1 VSQHNPDP
9 RDTDTWFSREQLAG
23 LARAEAAELRTAVP
37 TRNVSNGEYVPFA
50 QTAAQRE
57 VEARV
62 AATAE
67 ETARRLSLSRRR
79 FLCGAGGMAASFMA
93 MNEVFGPFFDVSPFE
108 LVETAAAAE
117 KGPPADLFVFDDQL
131 HMVRDS
137 QGAAGMPLRAASQGA
152 GAASTAAG
160 FKANP
165 FNPENF
171 PDELGNP
178 WSAWTDAL
186 QQTPNVGTDFM
197 LASLVKDVYLD
208 SNVAVGVLSNA
219 PLGLFLPP
227 GAKEPIPPR
236 TIAES
241 LSSEILT
248 GYQTAAVRDFVNRI
262 AGSTRMLAHGQF
274 YPGKH
279 NLEFMQRQIEECRPD
294 SWKGYTIAY
303 SAKDNDDP
311 KRGMDRW
318 SLDDEAIAYP
328 TYELIRRN
336 RAQLNDRPGFFNI
349 CIHKGLTTLGD
360 PADPASDQPAM
371 GNPND
376 IPKAARDWPEFN
388 FIIYH
393 AAWAPLFYGQQ
404 SLRAVREGR
413 LLNGVPDVQ
422 WVTRMAQQ
430 CAHLP
435 NVHAELGTTFA
446 ATVTTFPTVC
456 AHILGQFL
464 KYWGPERILF
474 GSDSLWYGAPQWQ
487 IEALWRFQ
495 IPEAM
500 AAKYGYPRLDEQS
513 RRKILGINSARLYQ
527 LHSPRAV
534 SAGGGYKPV
543 PRDFAAQ
550 VPAELR
556 ATLADAPGSRQG
568 SQALQQEP
576 GPDRLARLRADYQAA
591 GGVRDNLRHGW
602 VARGQIHPPKPL

>member
-1 VSQHNPDP
+1 MSQHNPDP

-62 AATAE
+62 AATADD
-67 ETARRLSLSRRR
+67 TARRLSLSRRR

-208 SNVAVGVLSNA
+208 SNVTVGVLSNA

-227 GAKEPIPPR
+227 GAKDPIPPR

-328 TYELIRRN
+328 TYELIHRN
-336 RAQLNDRPGFFNI
+336 RARLSDRPGFFNI

-360 PADPASDQPAM
+360 PSDPASDQPPM

-435 NVHAELGTTFA
+435 NVYAELGTTFA

-464 KYWGPERILF
+464 KYWGPERIVF

-500 AAKYGYPRLDEQS
+500 ATKYGYPRLDEQS

-602 VARGQIHPPKPL
+602 VARGQIHPAKPL

>member
-1 VSQHNPDP
+1 VSQQNPDSCG
-9 RDTDTWFSREQLAG
+9 TDTWFSREQLTG
-23 LARAEAAELRTAVP
+23 LERAEAAELRTAVP
-37 TRNVSNGEYVPFA
+37 ARNVSNGEYVPFA

-93 MNEVFGPFFDVSPFE
+93 MNEVFGPFFDVSSFE

-165 FNPENF
+165 FNPEGF

-186 QQTPNVGTDFM
+186 QQTPNAGTDFM

-208 SNVAVGVLSNA
+208 SNVTVGVLSNA

-279 NLEFMQRQIEECRPD
+279 NLDFMQRQIEECRPD

-328 TYELIRRN
+328 TYELIRRS
-336 RAQLNDRPGFFNI
+336 RAQLKDRPGFFNI

-360 PADPASDQPAM
+360 PSDPASDQPPM

-435 NVHAELGTTFA
+435 NVYAELGTTFA

-464 KYWGPERILF
+464 KYWGPERIVF

-500 AAKYGYPRLDEQS
+500 AAKYGYPRLDEPS

-527 LHSPRAV
+527 LHSPGAV
-534 SAGGGYKPV
+534 SAGSSYKPV

-556 ATLADAPGSRQG
+556 ATLADAPASRQG
-568 SQALQQEP
+568 SQALQQQL

-591 GGVRDNLRHGW
+591 GGLRDNLRHGW
-602 VARGQIHPPKPL
+602 VARG

>member
-1 VSQHNPDP
+1 VSQHNPDL
-9 RDTDTWFSREQLAG
+9 RECDTWFSGEQLAG
-23 LARAEAAELRTAVP
+23 LERAEDSDALRAAVP
-37 TRNVSNGEYVPFA
+37 TSNVSNGEYVPFA

-62 AATAE
+62 AAIADE
-67 ETARRLSLSRRR
+67 ASGRLGLSRRH
-79 FLCGAGGMAASFMA
+79 FLSGAGGMAASFLA
-93 MNEVFGPFFDVSPFE
+93 MNEVFGHFFDASSHE
-108 LVETAAAAE
+108 LVEPAAAAE
-117 KGPPADLFVFDDQL
+117 RAPPPDLFVFDDQL

-137 QGAAGMPLRAASQGA
+137 QGAAGMPLRAAAQGA
-152 GAASTAAG
+152 GSASAAAG

-165 FNPENF
+165 FNPEGF

-186 QQTPNVGTDFM
+186 QQTPNVGTDFT
-197 LASLVKDVYLD
+197 LTSLVKDVYLD
-208 SNVAVGVLSNA
+208 SNVTVGVLSNA

-227 GAKEPIPPR
+227 GATEPIPPR

-262 AGSTRMLAHGQF
+262 AGTTRMLAHGQF

-279 NLEFMQRQIEECRPD
+279 NLEFMQRQIEECHPD
-294 SWKGYTIAY
+294 SWKGYTIAF

-311 KRGMDRW
+311 TRGMDRW

-336 RAQLNDRPGFFNI
+336 RAQLKDRPGFFNV

-360 PADPASDQPAM
+360 PSDPASDQPPM

-393 AAWAPLFYGQQ
+393 AAWAPLFYAQQ
-404 SLRAVREGR
+404 SVRAVREGR

-435 NVHAELGTTFA
+435 NVYAELGTTFA
-446 ATVTTFPTVC
+446 ATVTTFPSVC

-464 KYWGPERILF
+464 KYWGPERIVF

-495 IPEAM
+495 IPETM
-500 AAKYGYPRLDEQS
+500 AAKYGYPRLDEKA
-513 RRKILGINSARLYQ
+513 RRKILGLNSARLYKLDGRTQ
-527 LHSPRAV
+527 V
-534 SAGGGYKPV
+534 SAAGRYQPV
-543 PRDFAAQ
+543 PRDFPTR

-568 SQALQQEP
+568 PHALQHPP
-576 GPDRLARLRADYQAA
+576 GPDRFARLRSDYRAA

-602 VARGQIHPPKPL
+602 VARG

>member
-1 VSQHNPDP
+1 MSQHDPDSH
-9 RDTDTWFSREQLAG
+9 DETWFSRRQLAG
-23 LARAEAAELRTAVP
+23 LERAARADALQAAVP

-50 QTAAQRE
+50 QTTAQRE

-62 AATAE
+62 AALADG
-67 ETARRLSLSRRR
+67 AAGRLGVSRRR
-79 FLCGAGGMAASFMA
+79 FLRGAGGMAASFVA
-93 MNEVFGPFFDVSPFE
+93 MNEVFGRFFDAGPLE
-108 LVETAAAAE
+108 LLEPAAAAE
-117 KGPPADLFVFDDQL
+117 RGAPQNLFVLDDQL
-131 HMVRDS
+131 HIVRDS
-137 QGAAGMPLRAASQGA
+137 AGAVGMPLRATSQGA
-152 GAASTAAG
+152 GAASSAAG
-160 FKANP
+160 FKGNP
-165 FNPENF
+165 FNPEGF

-178 WSAWTDAL
+178 WSAWTDSL
-186 QQTPNVGTDFM
+186 RQTPNVGSDFM
-197 LASLVKDVYLD
+197 LTSLVKDVYLD
-208 SNVAVGVLSNA
+208 SNVTVAVLSNA
-219 PLGLFLPP
+219 PLGLFMPP
-227 GAKEPIPPR
+227 GASEGIPPR

-274 YPGKH
+274 YPGKN

-294 SWKGYTIAY
+294 SWKGYTIAF
-303 SAKDNDDP
+303 SAKTNDDP
-311 KRGMDRW
+311 SKGMERW

-336 RAQLNDRPGFFNI
+336 RAQLKDRPGFFNI

-360 PADPASDQPAM
+360 PSDPASDQAPM

-376 IPKAARDWPEFN
+376 IPQAARDWPEFN

-393 AAWAPLFYGQQ
+393 AAWAPLFYAHQ
-404 SLRAVREGR
+404 SLRSVRENR

-422 WVTRMAQQ
+422 WITRMAQQ

-435 NVHAELGTTFA
+435 NVYAELGTTFA

-456 AHILGQFL
+456 AHILGQLL
-464 KYWGPERILF
+464 KYWGPDRIVF

-500 AAKYGYPRLDEQS
+500 AAKYGYPRLDES
-513 RRKILGINSARLYQ
+513 ARRKILGLNSARLYKLDSHQ
-527 LHSPRAV
+527 AV
-534 SAGGGYKPV
+534 SPAGPYRPV
-543 PRDFAAQ
+543 PRDFGAH

-556 ATLADAPGSRQG
+556 ATLADAPGSHQG
-568 SQALQQEP
+568 SQALRQAP
-576 GPDRLARLRADYQAA
+576 GPDRLGQLRSDYQAA
-591 GGVRDNLRHGW
+591 GGMPDNLRQGW
-602 VARGQIHPPKPL
+602 VARS

>member
-1 VSQHNPDP
+1 MSQRDPDRP
-9 RDTDTWFSREQLAG
+9 DGDTWFSREQLEG
-23 LARAEAAELRTAVP
+23 LERADAADSLRAAVP

-62 AATAE
+62 ALVAEQTAK
-67 ETARRLSLSRRR
+67 RLGLSRRG
-79 FLCGAGGMAASFMA
+79 FLCGAGGMAASFIA
-93 MNEVFGPFFDVSPFE
+93 MNEVFGPFFDASHFE

-117 KGPPADLFVFDDQL
+117 KGPPADLFVLDDQL

-137 QGAAGMPLRAASQGA
+137 QGAAGMPLRATSQGA

-165 FNPENF
+165 FNPEGF

-178 WSAWTDAL
+178 WSAWTNSL
-186 QQTPNVGTDFM
+186 QQTPNVGTDFT
-197 LASLVKDVYLD
+197 LTSLVKDVYLD
-208 SNVAVGVLSNA
+208 SSVTVGVLSNA

-274 YPGKH
+274 YPGKN
-279 NLEFMQRQIEECRPD
+279 NLDFMQRQIEECRPD

-303 SAKDNDDP
+303 SAKNNDDP
-311 KRGMDRW
+311 TRGMDRW

-336 RAQLNDRPGFFNI
+336 RAQLKDRPGFFNI

-360 PADPASDQPAM
+360 PADPQSDLPSM

-404 SLRAVREGR
+404 SLRTVRGGR
-413 LLNGVPDVQ
+413 LLNGVPDIQ
-422 WVTRMAQQ
+422 WVTRMAQE

-435 NVHAELGTTFA
+435 NVYAELGTTFA

-464 KYWGPERILF
+464 KYFGSERIVF

-495 IPEAM
+495 IPEVLAT
-500 AAKYGYPRLDEQS
+500 KYGYPRLDENA
-513 RRKILGINSARLYQ
+513 RRRILGLNSARLYK
-527 LHSPRAV
+527 LDGRTPV
-534 SAGGGYKPV
+534 STAGSYKPV
-543 PRDFAAQ
+543 PSDFANR

-556 ATLADAPGSRQG
+556 ATLADEPDSRQG
-568 SQALQQEP
+568 SHALQVSP
-576 GPDRLARLRADYQAA
+576 GSDRLARLRGDYREA
-591 GGVRDNLRHGW
+591 GGMRDNLRHGW
-602 VARGQIHPPKPL
+602 VVRG

>member
-1 VSQHNPDP
+1 
-9 RDTDTWFSREQLAG
+9 
-23 LARAEAAELRTAVP
+23 
-37 TRNVSNGEYVPFA
+37 
-50 QTAAQRE
+50 
-57 VEARV
+57 
-62 AATAE
+62 
-67 ETARRLSLSRRR
+67 
-79 FLCGAGGMAASFMA
+79 MAASFIA
-93 MNEVFGPFFDVSPFE
+93 MNEVFGPFFDASPFE
-108 LVETAAAAE
+108 LVEPAAAAE
-117 KGPPADLFVFDDQL
+117 KGPPPDLFVLDDQL
-131 HMVRDS
+131 HMVRDA
-137 QGAAGMPLRAASQGA
+137 QGSAGMPLRAASQGA

-165 FNPENF
+165 FNPGGF

-178 WSAWTDAL
+178 WSAWTDSL
-186 QQTPNVGTDFM
+186 QQTPNVGSDFM
-197 LASLVKDVYLD
+197 LTSLVKDVYLD
-208 SNVAVGVLSNA
+208 SGVTVGVLSNA
-219 PLGLFLPP
+219 PLGLFMPP
-227 GAKEPIPPR
+227 GASEGIPPR

-274 YPGKH
+274 YPGKN

-294 SWKGYTIAY
+294 SWKGYTIAFC
-303 SAKDNDDP
+303 AKNNDDP
-311 KRGMDRW
+311 TRGMERW

-336 RAQLNDRPGFFNI
+336 RAQLKDRPGFFNI

-360 PADPASDQPAM
+360 PADPASDQAPM

-376 IPKAARDWPEFN
+376 IPQAARDWPEFN

-404 SLRAVREGR
+404 SLRAVRDGR

-435 NVHAELGTTFA
+435 NVYAELGTTFA

-456 AHILGQFL
+456 AHILGQLL
-464 KYWGPERILF
+464 KYWGPDRVVF

-495 IPEAM
+495 IPEPM
-500 AAKYGYPRLDEQS
+500 AAKYGYPRLDES
-513 RRKILGINSARLYQ
+513 TRRKILGLNSARLYK
-527 LHSPRAV
+527 LDARATVSP
-534 SAGGGYKPV
+534 AGRYRPV
-543 PRDFAAQ
+543 PRDFGAR
-550 VPAELR
+550 VPEELH
-556 ATLADAPGSRQG
+556 ATLADASGSHQG
-568 SQALQQEP
+568 TQTSRDTS
-576 GPDRLARLRADYQAA
+576 GPDRLARLRGDYRLA
-591 GGVRDNLRHGW
+591 GGIPDNLRRGW
-602 VARGQIHPPKPL
+602 VARG

>member
-1 VSQHNPDP
+1 MSQHDPD
-9 RDTDTWFSREQLAG
+9 RREADTWFSEDQLAR
-23 LARAEAAELRTAVP
+23 LERAETSDALAPAVP

-50 QTAAQRE
+50 QTRAQRE

-62 AATAE
+62 AEIADEASD
-67 ETARRLSLSRRR
+67 RLRLSRRR
-79 FLCGAGGMAASFMA
+79 FLRGTGGMAASFIA
-93 MNEVFGPFFDVSPFE
+93 MNEVFGRFFDASPFE
-108 LVETAAAAE
+108 LFEPAAAAE
-117 KGPPADLFVFDDQL
+117 KGLPADLFVFDDQL

-137 QGAAGMPLRAASQGA
+137 QGAVGMPLRATSQGA

-165 FNPENF
+165 FNPQGY

-186 QQTPNVGTDFM
+186 RQTPNAGSDFM
-197 LASLVKDVYLD
+197 LTALVKDVYLD
-208 SNVAVGVLSNA
+208 SNVTVGILSNA

-227 GAKEPIPPR
+227 GATEPIPPR
-236 TIAES
+236 TIGES
-241 LSSEILT
+241 LSAELLT
-248 GYQTAAVRDFVNRI
+248 GYQTVAVRDFVNRI
-262 AGSTRMLAHGQF
+262 AGSTRMLAHGQL
-274 YPGKH
+274 YPGK
-279 NLEFMQRQIEECRPD
+279 NSLEFMQRQIEEFRPD
-294 SWKGYTIAY
+294 SWKGYTIAF
-303 SAKDNDDP
+303 SAKNNDDP
-311 KRGMDRW
+311 TRGMERW

-336 RAQLNDRPGFFNI
+336 RAQLKDHPGFFNI

-360 PADPASDQPAM
+360 PADPASDQAPM

-404 SLRAVREGR
+404 SLKTVREGR

-422 WVTRMAQQ
+422 WITRMAQQ
-430 CAHLP
+430 CADLP
-435 NVHAELGTTFA
+435 NVYAELGTTFA

-456 AHILGQFL
+456 AHILGQLL
-464 KYWGPERILF
+464 KYWGPDRIVF
-474 GSDSLWYGAPQWQ
+474 GSDSLWYGAPRWQ

-495 IPEAM
+495 IPEAL
-500 AAKYGYPRLDEQS
+500 AAKYGYPRLDEKT
-513 RRKILGINSARLYQ
+513 RRKILGLNSARLYK
-527 LHSPRAV
+527 LDSRARVSPD
-534 SAGGGYKPV
+534 SLYKPV
-543 PRDFAAQ
+543 PPDFSTR

-568 SQALQQEP
+568 PQALEQRP
-576 GPDRLARLRADYQAA
+576 GPDRLALLRSEYHAA
-591 GGVRDNLRHGW
+591 GGERDNLRYGW
-602 VARGQIHPPKPL
+602 VVRG

>member
-1 VSQHNPDP
+1 MSEPDCVP
-9 RDTDTWFSREQLAG
+9 DGGDSWFSGEQLAG
-23 LARAEAAELRTAVP
+23 LERAAAADTLRAAVP

-50 QTAAQRE
+50 QTRAQGE

-62 AATAE
+62 AAIAARA
-67 ETARRLSLSRRR
+67 ARRLGLSRRG
-79 FLCGAGGMAASFMA
+79 FLCSAGGMAASFIA
-93 MNEVFGPFFDVSPFE
+93 MNEVFGPFFDASHFE
-108 LVETAAAAE
+108 LLEPAAAAE
-117 KGPPADLFVFDDQL
+117 RGPPPDLFVVDDQL

-137 QGAAGMPLRAASQGA
+137 QGAAGMPLRAASQGE
-152 GAASTAAG
+152 GAASSAAG

-165 FNPENF
+165 FNPEGL

-178 WSAWTDAL
+178 WSAWTGAL
-186 QQTPNVGTDFM
+186 RQTPNVGTDFT
-197 LASLVKDVYLD
+197 LTSLVKDVYLD
-208 SNVAVGVLSNA
+208 SSVTVGVLSNA

-227 GAKEPIPPR
+227 GATQPIPPR

-294 SWKGYTIAY
+294 SWKGYTVAF

-311 KRGMDRW
+311 ARGMERW

-336 RAQLNDRPGFFNI
+336 RAQLRDRPGFFNV

-360 PADPASDQPAM
+360 PSDPASDQAPM

-376 IPKAARDWPEFN
+376 IPRAARDWPELN

-404 SLRAVREGR
+404 SLRAVREER

-430 CAHLP
+430 CADLP
-435 NVHAELGTTFA
+435 NVYAELGTTFA
-446 ATVTTFPTVC
+446 ATVTTFPSVC
-456 AHILGQFL
+456 AHILGQLL
-464 KYWGPERILF
+464 KYWGADRIVF

-500 AAKYGYPRLDEQS
+500 AHKYGYPRLDERV
-513 RRKILGINSARLYQ
+513 RRKILGLNSARLYQ
-527 LHSPRAV
+527 LDTRATVSP
-534 SAGGGYKPV
+534 AGPYRPV
-543 PRDFAAQ
+543 PRDFGTR

-556 ATLADAPGSRQG
+556 ATLADAPGSHQG
-568 SQALQQEP
+568 TQSARP
-576 GPDRLARLRADYQAA
+576 ACGPDRLAQLRSDYRAA
-591 GGVRDNLRHGW
+591 GGTPDNLRRGW
-602 VARGQIHPPKPL
+602 VARG

>member
-1 VSQHNPDP
+1 MSQHDADP
-9 RDTDTWFSREQLAG
+9 HESDTWFSREQLEG
-23 LARAEAAELRTAVP
+23 LERAEASDALQAAVP

-50 QTAAQRE
+50 QTQAQRE
-57 VEARV
+57 IEARV
-62 AATAE
+62 TAIADESAA
-67 ETARRLSLSRRR
+67 RLGLSRRA
-79 FLCGAGGMAASFMA
+79 FLCGAGGMAASFIA
-93 MNEVFGPFFDVSPFE
+93 MNEVFGPFFDASHFE
-108 LVETAAAAE
+108 LVEPAAAAE
-117 KGPPADLFVFDDQL
+117 KGPPPNLFVFDDQL
-131 HMVRDS
+131 HMVRDT
-137 QGAAGMPLRAASQGA
+137 QGAAGMPLRATSQGA
-152 GAASTAAG
+152 GTASTAAG

-165 FNPENF
+165 FNPQGF

-186 QQTPNVGTDFM
+186 QQTPNVGTAFT
-197 LASLVKDVYLD
+197 LTSLVKDVYLD

-227 GAKEPIPPR
+227 GATEPIPPR

-248 GYQTAAVRDFVNRI
+248 GYQTAQVRDFVNRI

-274 YPGKH
+274 YPGKN

-294 SWKGYTIAY
+294 SWKGYTIAF

-311 KRGMDRW
+311 TRGMTRW

-336 RAQLNDRPGFFNI
+336 RAQLKDRPGFFNI

-371 GNPND
+371 GNPDD

-404 SLRAVREGR
+404 SLRALREGR
-413 LLNGVPDVQ
+413 LLDGVPDVQ
-422 WVTRMAQQ
+422 WITRMAQQ

-435 NVHAELGTTFA
+435 NVYAELGTTFA
-446 ATVTTFPTVC
+446 ATVTTFPTAC
-456 AHILGQFL
+456 AHILGQLL
-464 KYWGPERILF
+464 KYWGPERIVF

-500 AAKYGYPRLDEQS
+500 AVKYGYPRLDEQV
-513 RRKILGINSARLYQ
+513 RRKILGVNSARLYK
-527 LHSPRAV
+527 LDARMPVSP
-534 SAGGGYKPV
+534 AGRYKPV
-543 PRDFAAQ
+543 PRDFATR

-556 ATLADAPGSRQG
+556 ATLADAPGSQQG
-568 SQALQQEP
+568 SHALQQP
-576 GPDRLARLRADYQAA
+576 PSPDRLARLRADYRGA
-591 GGVRDNLRHGW
+591 GGARDNLRHGW
-602 VARGQIHPPKPL
+602 VARG

>member
-1 VSQHNPDP
+1 VSQHNPDS
-9 RDTDTWFSREQLAG
+9 RDTDSWFSRAQLEG
-23 LARAEAAELRTAVP
+23 LERAEASDALRAAVP
-37 TRNVSNGEYVPFA
+37 TRNVSNGEYVPIA
-50 QTAAQRE
+50 QTRTQRE

-62 AATAE
+62 AALADE
-67 ETARRLSLSRRR
+67 AAGRLGLSRRG
-79 FLCGAGGMAASFMA
+79 FLYGAGGMAASFIA
-93 MNEVFGPFFDVSPFE
+93 MNEVFGPFFDASPFE
-108 LVETAAAAE
+108 LFEPAAAAE
-117 KGPPADLFVFDDQL
+117 KGPPPDLFVFDDQL

-137 QGAAGMPLRAASQGA
+137 QGFVGMPLRAASQGA

-165 FNPENF
+165 FNPEGF

-186 QQTPNVGTDFM
+186 RQTPNVGTDFT
-197 LASLVKDVYLD
+197 LTSLVKDVYLD
-208 SNVAVGVLSNA
+208 SSVTVGVLSNA
-219 PLGLFLPP
+219 PLGLFLPA
-227 GAKEPIPPR
+227 GATEPIPPR

-241 LSSEILT
+241 LSAEILT
-248 GYQTAAVRDFVNRI
+248 GYQTAQVRDFVNRI

-274 YPGKH
+274 YPGKN

-294 SWKGYTIAY
+294 SWKGYTIAF

-311 KRGMDRW
+311 TRGMERW

-336 RAQLNDRPGFFNI
+336 RAQLKDRPGFFNI

-393 AAWAPLFYGQQ
+393 AAWAPLFYARQ

-422 WVTRMAQQ
+422 WITRLAQQ

-435 NVHAELGTTFA
+435 NVYAELGTTFA

-456 AHILGQFL
+456 AHILGQLL
-464 KYWGPERILF
+464 KYWGPDRIVF

-495 IPEAM
+495 IPESM
-500 AAKYGYPRLDEQS
+500 AAKYGYPRFDEKA
-513 RRKILGINSARLYQ
+513 RRKILGLNSARLYK
-527 LHSPRAV
+527 LDGRTPV
-534 SAGGGYKPV
+534 SAAGPYRAV
-543 PRDFAAQ
+543 PRDFPTR

-568 SQALQQEP
+568 PQALQYP
-576 GPDRLARLRADYQAA
+576 LGADRLARLRSDYRAA
-591 GGVRDNLRHGW
+591 GGVRDTLRHGW
-602 VARGQIHPPKPL
+602 VARG

>member
-1 VSQHNPDP
+1 MAEGGQHNPDP
-9 RDTDTWFSREQLAG
+9 CDTDSWFSREQLAG
-23 LARAEAAELRTAVP
+23 LERAEAAELPTAVP

-62 AATAE
+62 AVTAD
-67 ETARRLSLSRRR
+67 ETARRLRLSRRR
-79 FLCGAGGMAASFMA
+79 FLCGTGGMAASFMA

-165 FNPENF
+165 FNPEGF

-186 QQTPNVGTDFM
+186 QQTPNAGTDFM

-208 SNVAVGVLSNA
+208 SNVTVGVLSNA

-328 TYELIRRN
+328 TYELIHRN
-336 RAQLNDRPGFFNI
+336 RARLSDRPGFFNI

-360 PADPASDQPAM
+360 PSDPASDQPPM

-435 NVHAELGTTFA
+435 NVYAELGTTFA

-464 KYWGPERILF
+464 KYWGPERIVF

-527 LHSPRAV
+527 LNSRRPVSPG
-534 SAGGGYKPV
+534 SSYKPM

-568 SQALQQEP
+568 SQALQQKP
-576 GPDRLARLRADYQAA
+576 GPDRLARLREDYRAA

-602 VARGQIHPPKPL
+602 VARG

>member
-1 VSQHNPDP
+1 MSHHDPDS
-9 RDTDTWFSREQLAG
+9 DDDTWFSRQQLAG
-23 LARAEAAELRTAVP
+23 LERAARADTLQAAVP

-50 QTAAQRE
+50 QTTAQRE

-62 AATAE
+62 AALADTA
-67 ETARRLSLSRRR
+67 AHRLGMSRRR
-79 FLCGAGGMAASFMA
+79 FLRGAGGMAASFVA
-93 MNEVFGPFFDVSPFE
+93 MNEVFGRFFEAGPLE
-108 LVETAAAAE
+108 LLEPAAAAE
-117 KGPPADLFVFDDQL
+117 RGPPQDLFVFDDQL
-131 HMVRDS
+131 HIVRDNA
-137 QGAAGMPLRAASQGA
+137 GAVGMPLRAASQGA

-160 FKANP
+160 FKTNP
-165 FNPENF
+165 FNPEGF

-178 WSAWTDAL
+178 WSAWTDSL
-186 QQTPNVGTDFM
+186 QQAPNAGSDFM
-197 LASLVKDVYLD
+197 LTSLVKDVYLD
-208 SNVAVGVLSNA
+208 SNVTVAVLSNA
-219 PLGLFLPP
+219 PLGLFMPP
-227 GAKEPIPPR
+227 GASEGIPPR

-274 YPGKH
+274 YPGKN

-294 SWKGYTIAY
+294 SWKGYTIAF
-303 SAKDNDDP
+303 SAKSNDDP
-311 KRGMDRW
+311 SRGMERW

-328 TYELIRRN
+328 TFELIRRN
-336 RAQLNDRPGFFNI
+336 RAQLKDRPGFFNI

-360 PADPASDQPAM
+360 PSDPASDQAPM

-376 IPKAARDWPEFN
+376 IPQAARDWPEFN

-393 AAWAPLFYGQQ
+393 AAWAPLFYAHQ
-404 SLRAVREGR
+404 SLRSVREGR
-413 LLNGVPDVQ
+413 LLNGVPNVQ
-422 WVTRMAQQ
+422 WITRMAQQ

-435 NVHAELGTTFA
+435 NVYAELGTTFA

-456 AHILGQFL
+456 AHILGQLL
-464 KYWGPERILF
+464 KYWGPDRIVF

-500 AAKYGYPRLDEQS
+500 AAKYGYPRLDDS
-513 RRKILGINSARLYQ
+513 ARRKILGLNSARLYK
-527 LHSPRAV
+527 LDSHKPV
-534 SAGGGYKPV
+534 STAGPYRPV
-543 PRDFAAQ
+543 PRDFEGH

-568 SQALQQEP
+568 SQASRQART
-576 GPDRLARLRADYQAA
+576 PDRFAQLRSDYRTA
-591 GGVRDNLRHGW
+591 GGLRDNLRRGW
-602 VARGQIHPPKPL
+602 VARD

>member
-1 VSQHNPDP
+1 VSEHTPHPPED
-9 RDTDTWFSREQLAG
+9 DTWFSDEQLES
-23 LARAEAAELRTAVP
+23 LERAAHSDTLRAAVP

-50 QTAAQRE
+50 QTRTQRE

-62 AATAE
+62 VAIADETAE
-67 ETARRLSLSRRR
+67 RLGLSRRR
-79 FLCGAGGMAASFMA
+79 FLSGAGGMAASFIA
-93 MNEVFGPFFDVSPFE
+93 MNEVFGHFFNTSPLE
-108 LVETAAAAE
+108 LVEPAAAAE
-117 KGPPADLFVFDDQL
+117 RGPPQDLFVFDDQL

-165 FNPENF
+165 FNPTGF
-171 PDELGNP
+171 PDELGHP

-197 LASLVKDVYLD
+197 LTSLVKDVYLD
-208 SNVAVGVLSNA
+208 SSVTVGVLSNA

-274 YPGKH
+274 YPGKY
-279 NLEFMQRQIEECRPD
+279 NLEFMQRQIEECHPD
-294 SWKGYTIAY
+294 SWKGYTIAF

-311 KRGMDRW
+311 TRGMERW

-336 RAQLNDRPGFFNI
+336 RAQLKDRPGFFNI

-360 PADPASDQPAM
+360 PADPASDQPPM

-376 IPKAARDWPEFN
+376 LPKAARDWPEFN

-393 AAWAPLFYGQQ
+393 AAWAPLFYAQQ
-404 SLRAVREGR
+404 SLRAVREGQ

-430 CAHLP
+430 CANLP
-435 NVHAELGTTFA
+435 NVYAELGTTFA

-456 AHILGQFL
+456 AHMLGQLL
-464 KYWGPERILF
+464 KYWGADRIVF

-500 AAKYGYPRLDEQS
+500 AAKYGYPRLDETA
-513 RRKILGINSARLYQ
+513 RRKILGLNSARLYK
-527 LHSPRAV
+527 LATPTPVSP
-534 SAGGGYKPV
+534 AGPYKPV
-543 PRDFAAQ
+543 PRDFAAH
-550 VPAELR
+550 VPTELR
-556 ATLADAPGSRQG
+556 ATLADAPGSPQG
-568 SQALQQEP
+568 SRAFQRSP
-576 GPDRLARLRADYQAA
+576 GRDRLARLRSDYQVA

-602 VARGQIHPPKPL
+602 VARG

>member
-1 VSQHNPDP
+1 VSKHNPDS
-9 RDTDTWFSREQLAG
+9 REGDTWFSDAQLER
-23 LARAEAAELRTAVP
+23 LERAEAADTLRAAVP
-37 TRNVSNGEYVPFA
+37 TRNVSNGEYLPFA
-50 QTAAQRE
+50 QTRAQRE

-62 AATAE
+62 AATADE
-67 ETARRLSLSRRR
+67 AAGRLSLSRRR
-79 FLCGAGGMAASFMA
+79 FLSGAGGMAASFLA
-93 MNEVFGPFFDVSPFE
+93 LNEVFGRFFDANPLE
-108 LVETAAAAE
+108 LLEPAAAAE
-117 KGPPADLFVFDDQL
+117 LGPPRDLFVFDDQL

-137 QGAAGMPLRAASQGA
+137 QGAVGMPLRATSQGA

-165 FNPENF
+165 FNPSGY

-178 WSAWTDAL
+178 WSAWTDSL
-186 QQTPNVGTDFM
+186 RQTPNTGSAFM
-197 LASLVKDVYLD
+197 LTSLVKDVYLD
-208 SNVAVGVLSNA
+208 SSVTVAVLSNA

-227 GAKEPIPPR
+227 GASEPIPPR

-248 GYQTAAVRDFVNRI
+248 GYQTAAVRDFLNRI

-274 YPGKH
+274 YPGKR

-294 SWKGYTIAY
+294 SWKGYTVAF
-303 SAKDNDDP
+303 SAKTNDDP
-311 KRGMDRW
+311 ARGMERW

-336 RAQLNDRPGFFNI
+336 RAQLQQRPGFFNI

-360 PADPASDQPAM
+360 PNDPASDQAPM

-376 IPKAARDWPEFN
+376 IPKAAQDWPEFN

-413 LLNGVPDVQ
+413 TLNGVPDIQ

-435 NVHAELGTTFA
+435 NVYAELGTTFA

-456 AHILGQFL
+456 AHVLGQLL
-464 KYWGPERILF
+464 KYWGPDRIVF

-495 IPEAM
+495 IPESL
-500 AAKYGYPRLDEQS
+500 AAKYGYPRLDDRI
-513 RRKILGINSARLYQ
+513 RRKILGLNSARLYKIDA
-527 LHSPRAV
+527 HASVSPA
-534 SAGGGYKPV
+534 SLYKPV
-543 PRDFAAQ
+543 PRDFVTR

-556 ATLADAPGSRQG
+556 ATLADAAG
-568 SQALQQEP
+568 SQQGTQSFQLPAS
-576 GPDRLARLRADYQAA
+576 PDRLARLRSDYRAA
-591 GGVRDNLRHGW
+591 GGIPDNLRHGW
-602 VARGQIHPPKPL
+602 VVRG

>member
-1 VSQHNPDP
+1 VTQHNPDP
-9 RDTDTWFSREQLAG
+9 GECDTWFSEEQLAG
-23 LARAEAAELRTAVP
+23 LERAEEADTLRAAVP

-50 QTAAQRE
+50 PTGPQRE

-62 AATAE
+62 AAIADE
-67 ETARRLSLSRRR
+67 ASGRLGLSRRH
-79 FLCGAGGMAASFMA
+79 FLSGAGGMAASFLA
-93 MNEVFGPFFDVSPFE
+93 MNEVFGHFFDTSRDE
-108 LVETAAAAE
+108 LVEPGAAAE
-117 KGPPADLFVFDDQL
+117 KAPPRDLFVFDDQL
-131 HMVRDS
+131 HMVRDRE
-137 QGAAGMPLRAASQGA
+137 GRTGMPLRAASQGA

-165 FNPENF
+165 FNPAGY

-178 WSAWTDAL
+178 WAAWSDSL
-186 QQTPNVGTDFM
+186 HETPNVGTDFM
-197 LASLVKDVYLD
+197 LTSLVKDVYLD
-208 SNVAVGVLSNA
+208 SAVTVGILSNA

-241 LSSEILT
+241 LSAEILT

-274 YPGKH
+274 YPGKQ
-279 NLEFMQRQIEECRPD
+279 NLEFMQRQIEEFRPD
-294 SWKGYTIAY
+294 SWKGYTIAF
-303 SAKDNDDP
+303 SAKNNDDP
-311 KRGMDRW
+311 KRAMERW

-336 RAQLNDRPGFFNI
+336 RTQLKNHPGFFNI

-360 PADPASDQPAM
+360 PSDPASDQAIM

-376 IPKAARDWPEFN
+376 IPRAARDWPEFN

-393 AAWAPLFYGQQ
+393 AAWAPLFYGHQ
-404 SLRAVREGR
+404 SLRSVRAGQ

-422 WVTRMAQQ
+422 WITRMAQQ

-435 NVHAELGTTFA
+435 NVYAELGTTFA

-456 AHILGQFL
+456 AHILGQLL
-464 KYWGPERILF
+464 KYWGADRIVF

-500 AAKYGYPRLDEQS
+500 AAKYGYPRLDETA
-513 RRKILGINSARLYQ
+513 RRKILGLNSARLY
-527 LHSPRAV
+527 HVDVRPPVSP
-534 SAGGGYKPV
+534 AGRYRPV
-543 PRDFAAQ
+543 PRDFSTRI
-550 VPAELR
+550 PPGLR
-556 ATLADAPGSRQG
+556 ATLADAPGSQQG
-568 SQALQQEP
+568 PQALAGRP
-576 GPDRLARLRADYQAA
+576 RPDHLAQLRQDYQAA
-591 GGVRDNLRHGW
+591 GGERDNLRYGW
-602 VARGQIHPPKPL
+602 VARR

>member
-1 VSQHNPDP
+1 MSEDNADH
-9 RDTDTWFSREQLAG
+9 RDTDTWFSHEQLQSVERAG
-23 LARAEAAELRTAVP
+23 ASDALRAAVP
-37 TRNVSNGEYVPFA
+37 TRNVSNGEYLPFA
-50 QTAAQRE
+50 QTPAQRE
-57 VEARV
+57 IESRV
-62 AATAE
+62 AAIADK
-67 ETARRLSLSRRR
+67 AAGRLGLSRRG
-79 FLCGAGGMAASFMA
+79 FLCGAGGMAASFIA
-93 MNEVFGPFFDVSPFE
+93 MNEVFGPFFDAGHFE
-108 LVETAAAAE
+108 LFEPAAAAE
-117 KGPPADLFVFDDQL
+117 KGAPQDLFVLDDQL

-137 QGAAGMPLRAASQGA
+137 QLAAGLPLRAASQGA
-152 GAASTAAG
+152 GAASTTAG

-165 FNPENF
+165 FNPEGF

-186 QQTPNVGTDFM
+186 QQRPNVGTEFT
-197 LASLVKDVYLD
+197 LTSLVKDVYLD
-208 SNVAVGVLSNA
+208 SNVTVGVLSNA

-227 GAKEPIPPR
+227 GATEPIPPR
-236 TIAES
+236 TIGES

-248 GYQTAAVRDFVNRI
+248 GYQTAQVRDFVNRI
-262 AGSTRMLAHGQF
+262 AGSKRMLAHGQF

-294 SWKGYTIAY
+294 SWKGYTIAF

-311 KRGMDRW
+311 TRAMERW

-336 RAQLNDRPGFFNI
+336 RAQLKDHPGFFNI

-376 IPKAARDWPEFN
+376 IPKTARDWPEFN

-404 SLRAVREGR
+404 SLRSVRERR
-413 LLNGVPDVQ
+413 LLNGVPDIQ
-422 WVTRMAQQ
+422 WITRMAQQ

-435 NVHAELGTTFA
+435 NVYAELGTTFA

-464 KYWGPERILF
+464 KYFGPERIVF

-495 IPEAM
+495 IPETM
-500 AAKYGYPRLDEQS
+500 AAKYGYPRLDAHA
-513 RRKILGINSARLYQ
+513 RRQILGLNSARLYH
-527 LHSPRAV
+527 LDPA
-534 SAGGGYKPV
+534 SAASRYKPV
-543 PRDFAAQ
+543 PRDFAAR
-550 VPAELR
+550 VPEELR
-556 ATLADAPGSRQG
+556 ATLKDAPGSQQG
-568 SQALQQEP
+568 SQARQSP
-576 GPDRLARLRADYQAA
+576 PAPDRLAHLRHDYRAA
-591 GGVRDNLRHGW
+591 GGLRANLRHGW
-602 VARGQIHPPKPL
+602 VARG

>member
-1 VSQHNPDP
+1 MSQRDPDRP
-9 RDTDTWFSREQLAG
+9 ESDTWFSRAQLEG
-23 LARAEAAELRTAVP
+23 LERADAADALRAAVP

-62 AATAE
+62 ALIAEQTAK
-67 ETARRLSLSRRR
+67 RLGLSRRG
-79 FLCGAGGMAASFMA
+79 FLCGAGGMAASFIA
-93 MNEVFGPFFDVSPFE
+93 MNEVFGPFFDASRFE
-108 LVETAAAAE
+108 LFEPAAAAE
-117 KGPPADLFVFDDQL
+117 RGPPADLFVLDDQL

-137 QGAAGMPLRAASQGA
+137 QGAAGMPLRATSQGA

-165 FNPENF
+165 FNPAGF

-178 WSAWTDAL
+178 WSAWTTAL
-186 QQTPNVGTDFM
+186 QQTPNVGTDFT
-197 LASLVKDVYLD
+197 LTSLVKDVYLD
-208 SNVAVGVLSNA
+208 SSVTVGVLSNA

-274 YPGKH
+274 YPGKN
-279 NLEFMQRQIEECRPD
+279 NLDFMQRQIEECRPD

-303 SAKDNDDP
+303 SAKNNDDP
-311 KRGMDRW
+311 TRGMDRW

-336 RAQLNDRPGFFNI
+336 RAQLKDRPGFFNI

-360 PADPASDQPAM
+360 PADPQSDLPSM

-404 SLRAVREGR
+404 SLRAVRGGR
-413 LLNGVPDVQ
+413 LLNGVPDIQ
-422 WVTRMAQQ
+422 WITRMAQE

-435 NVHAELGTTFA
+435 NVYAELGTTFA

-456 AHILGQFL
+456 AHIIGQFL
-464 KYWGPERILF
+464 KYFGPERIVF

-495 IPEAM
+495 IPEAL
-500 AAKYGYPRLDEQS
+500 AAKYGYPRLDENV
-513 RRKILGINSARLYQ
+513 RRRILGLNSARLYK
-527 LHSPRAV
+527 LDGRTPV
-534 SAGGGYKPV
+534 STAGSYRPV
-543 PRDFAAQ
+543 PTDFAKR

-556 ATLADAPGSRQG
+556 ATLADEPGSRQG
-568 SQALQQEP
+568 SHALQVSP
-576 GPDRLARLRADYQAA
+576 GSDRLARLRGDYREA
-591 GGVRDNLRHGW
+591 GGMRDNLRHGW
-602 VARGQIHPPKPL
+602 VARG